1 MDGQKHQN
9 SSVDIA
15 VSTSDNEGMPIAL
28 IEAEL
33 AGIPVIATDAGSNSE
48 VIIDGI
54 TGYLTKRN
62 AEDIAMNIR
71 KIIDKNLILE
81 IGKSARV
88 YAQNEF
94 TLEKMRK
101 SHVLAYQ
108 NIIKF

>member
-1 MDGQKHQN
+1 
-9 SSVDIA
+9 
-15 VSTSDNEGMPIAL
+15 
-28 IEAEL
+28 
-33 AGIPVIATDAGSNSE
+33 
-48 VIIDGI
+48 
-54 TGYLTKRN
+54 
-62 AEDIAMNIR
+62 MNIR